1 MREECQSTNSL
12 LRYNVLAAYWLNYN
26 RGNVR
31 MFTHTK
37 RNRILAPRDLRTI
50 ANDLSKAFG
59 SGAVKHFDTFA
70 PFIDIMERPRFNHG
84 NIEKVI
90 VITWENMHF
99 TGNTKTRLVSMLLI
113 QGKWRRGFY
122 KSGSRDAA
130 NTAKSKRYHPNYAY
144 SLVNFERS
152 ISCPSVYNS
161 IYIYNFF
168 SFTDTP

>member
-1 MREECQSTNSL
+1 
-12 LRYNVLAAYWLNYN
+12 
-26 RGNVR
+26 

-113 QGKWRRGFY
+113 QGKWRRGF
-122 KSGSRDAA
+122 
-130 NTAKSKRYHPNYAY
+130 
-144 SLVNFERS
+144 
-152 ISCPSVYNS
+152 
-161 IYIYNFF
+161 
-168 SFTDTP
+168 